1 MALNATTA
9 PVGAGKQFPNM
20 EAGTYPTRIVIVAD
34 LGLQAQRPFPGSD
47 QKEPRR
53 EVLLTYEF
61 TDEFQKDDDGEDIAD
76 KPRWLTETFPL
87 YNLGADRAKSTKRYN
102 ALDAQHHFEGDY
114 FQFINM
120 PCNVTVV
127 LNPGKGKNVGKVYE
141 NVAEVTAMR
150 SKDADKTAELA
161 NTPITFD
168 LDDPDLDMFLALP
181 KWIKEKITNNLEFAG
196 SSLSAM
202 LGDEVSPPNNDLVL
216 DEVDDDEVPF

>member
-34 LGLQAQRPFPGSD
+34 LGLQAQRPFSGSD

-102 ALDAQHHFEGDY
+102 ALD
-114 FQFINM
+114 
-120 PCNVTVV
+120 
-127 LNPGKGKNVGKVYE
+127 
-141 NVAEVTAMR
+141 
-150 SKDADKTAELA
+150 
-161 NTPITFD
+161 
-168 LDDPDLDMFLALP
+168 PDLDMFLALP